1 MKWLSWFKGIR
12 SRLLVI
18 SILPVVVAAVALSW
32 FSLVAQNE
40 SLSRAF
46 FQSGDSTAAYIA
58 ATAEL
63 SMYAADRATL
73 RRLGTSGLKT
83 PAVVSIGFIDR
94 DNSLLVAIGDGD
106 VIGRDRIGPCIENG
120 NWEKGLYWFFC
131 KPILESEQLF
141 SDFELADDGIKR
153 LSPNHYG
160 WVVLAVSREGMLKQQ
175 KTNIQVLFVVA
186 LLVVLAA
193 ALLAFRISRSISAPV
208 LSLEKTVNELDSGVF
223 SSRAQMSG
231 PSETRALARGINRL
245 AGSVAHS
252 QEQLALEVDDAT
264 GRLVTAMETL
274 SSKNSDLEKT
284 QQDLQLAMTAKDQF
298 LAIMSHELRTPLTAV
313 VGFSRLLS
321 QSDLDDKQVEYSDN
335 ITAASE
341 LLLDTIDDILDF
353 SKLQSAALSI
363 ESIDFDLREVMEG
376 LIAMHAYQAE
386 SKALD
391 LVLIIDRNI
400 PSSLSGDPTRI
411 KQIVNNLLSNA
422 VKFTE
427 EGEVVLQISLVQK
440 KSNRLFLSIDVRD
453 SGIGID
459 EKSQA
464 GLFKPFTQAD
474 DTITRRF
481 GGTGLGLVICKQLA
495 ELMGGSIAIDSHLG
509 VGTCMTVKLPLLVNE
524 SIPTAPVSPAGNLKI
539 LVYDTSASSR
549 QSLQNHFFEIGF
561 VTTAVDKNQ
570 LLQRLDQKHHLFD
583 VLVLRVK
590 SSGAK
595 MQELIAWVLEIRG
608 LYKGPVVFLAAKTLI
623 HSAGFED
630 MVHRHA
636 PMFCV
641 PTPPRHN
648 ELVSIVLNIGGVKM
662 HNYSN
667 AREVNILPLA
677 GLNIL
682 LAEDNYYNRQLIQT
696 VVESSGASVWTVANG
711 AEAVDVFRRQQF
723 DVVLMDVHMPV
734 MDGISATEKIVE
746 LAGDNGI
753 PIFGLTANVVE
764 VEHEALFA
772 AGATGIFGKPL
783 DETALIKAICECTGR
798 SYQSNLLQKRPP
810 LETLIS
816 TESLRAELDGLC
828 EKVNNEIKQGEYD
841 QARDTLHEMRGLSGM
856 FKLMSLNQL
865 IGGLSLVIMTGDKEE
880 LSGLLVNIKTCIK
893 ELR

>member
-1 MKWLSWFKGIR
+1 MKWLSWFGGIR

-73 RRLGTSGLKT
+73 RRLGTSGLRT

-94 DNSLLVAIGDGD
+94 DNGLLVAVGDGG
-106 VIGRDRIGPCIENG
+106 VIGPGSIDPCIENG

-131 KPILESEQLF
+131 KPVLESEQLF
-141 SDFELADDGIKR
+141 SDFDLDDDGNKR
-153 LSPNHYG
+153 VSPNRYG
-160 WVVLAVSREGMLKQQ
+160 WVVLAVSREGMLRQQ
-175 KTNIQVLFVVA
+175 QMNIQVLFAVA
-186 LLVVLAA
+186 FFIVLAA

-223 SSRAQMSG
+223 SSRAQMVG

-252 QEQLALEVDDAT
+252 QKQLASKVDDAT
-264 GRLVTAMETL
+264 SRLVTAMETL

-284 QQDLQLAMTAKDQF
+284 QQELQLAMTAKDHF
-298 LAIMSHELRTPLTAV
+298 LAKMSHELRTPLTAV
-313 VGFSRLLS
+313 VGFSRLLN
-321 QSDLDDKQVEYSDN
+321 QSKLDDKQVEYSNN
-335 ITAASE
+335 IAAASE

-353 SKLQSAALSI
+353 SKLQSDALSI
-363 ESIDFDLREVMEG
+363 EAIDFDLREIMEG
-376 LIAMHAYQAE
+376 LIAMHVYQAE

-391 LVLIIDRNI
+391 LVLTIDRNI

-427 EGEVVLQISLVQK
+427 EGEVLLQISLVQK
-440 KSNRLFLSIDVRD
+440 NSNTLFLSIDVRD

-459 EKSQA
+459 ERSQA

-495 ELMGGSIAIDSHLG
+495 ELMGGSIAIESHLG
-509 VGTCMTVKLPLLVNE
+509 VGTCMTVKLPLLANE
-524 SIPTAPVSPAGNLKI
+524 LVPTA
-539 LVYDTSASSR
+539 
-549 QSLQNHFFEIGF
+549 
-561 VTTAVDKNQ
+561 
-570 LLQRLDQKHHLFD
+570 
-583 VLVLRVK
+583 
-590 SSGAK
+590 
-595 MQELIAWVLEIRG
+595 
-608 LYKGPVVFLAAKTLI
+608 
-623 HSAGFED
+623 
-630 MVHRHA
+630 
-636 PMFCV
+636 
-641 PTPPRHN
+641 PPRHN
-648 ELVSIVLNIGGVKM
+648 KLVSIVQHIDGERM
-662 HNYSN
+662 HDNSS
-667 AREVNILPLA
+667 AREINVSPLT

-696 VVESSGASVWTVANG
+696 VVERSGASVWTVANG

-723 DVVLMDVHMPV
+723 DVVLMDVHMPL
-734 MDGISATEKIVE
+734 MDGISATKKIVE
-746 LAGDNGI
+746 LAGDKGI

-764 VEHEALFA
+764 AEHEALLA

-783 DETALIKAICECTGR
+783 DEIALVKAIFECIGR
-798 SYQSNLLQKRPP
+798 SHQSYFSPKTPP
-810 LETLIS
+810 LETLVS
-816 TESLRAELDGLC
+816 MQSLQAELDGLFS
-828 EKVNNEIKQGEYD
+828 KINNEIKQGKFD
-841 QARDTLHEMRGLSGM
+841 QANDTLHEMRGLSGM
-856 FKLMSLNQL
+856 FKLVSLSEL
-865 IGGLSLVIMTGDKEE
+865 IGGLSLVIMTADKEE
-880 LSGLLVNIKTCIK
+880 LSGLLVNIETCIN